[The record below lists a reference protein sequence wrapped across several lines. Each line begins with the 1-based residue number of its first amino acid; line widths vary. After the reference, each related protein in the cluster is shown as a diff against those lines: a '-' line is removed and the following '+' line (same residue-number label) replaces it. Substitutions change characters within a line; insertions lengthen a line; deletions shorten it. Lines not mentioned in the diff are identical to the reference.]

1 MRFGVTGASGF
12 IGGDLVKALTRLPG
26 AGVVPFR
33 RSKKKILP
41 GPEDF
46 KSFVRYKDLIF
57 HLAGVNR
64 GDDEEILRGN
74 VFFTC
79 NLLTAIK
86 THASASTR
94 IVFASSSQVY
104 KLSGA
109 VTAVTERRA
118 AEPETVYGVSKKTA
132 EDLIRLSGLPHTILR
147 LTNVYGPGGRPDY
160 NSVIATFCN
169 RAAHGRPL
177 RIDGD
182 GRQGRDF
189 IYIDDAVRAFLLTAD
204 GNGPQGVFNV
214 ASGRVHSLRQIVSR
228 IRKAGFDVQVESRPQ
243 SNPGGSAPG
252 CDSSRFRKRTGW
264 QPKVS
269 LTAGI
274 QNTLNG
280 FEANRKP

>member
-26 AGVVPFR
+26 AGVVAFR

-46 KSFVRYKDLIF
+46 KTFVRDKDLIF

-109 VTAVTERRA
+109 ATAVTEKRA

-132 EDLIRLSGLPHTILR
+132 EDLIRLSGLRHTILR

-160 NSVIATFCN
+160 NSVIATFCD
-169 RAAHGRPL
+169 RAVRGRPL

-189 IYIDDAVRAFLLTAD
+189 IYIDDAVQAFLLAAD

-228 IRKAGFDVQVESRPQ
+228 IRKAGFDVQVEVRPQ
-243 SNPGGSAPG
+243 SNPGGSTPG